1 MTTNVEDLTRE
12 QLEGIVLAQ
21 AAQIKSLM
29 AALESSKIR
38 IENLEEET
46 EELGFTLMAARSVLS
61 C

>member
-12 QLEGIVLAQ
+12 QLEDIVLAQ
-21 AAQIKSLM
+21 AAQIKALQG
-29 AALESSKIR
+29 ALESSKSR
-38 IENLEEET
+38 IETLEEET